1 MFDLID
7 SRRRAGTYASLR
19 VSVLVAGAL
28 AFSFAG
34 CGSEAEI
41 SEEHRASPS
50 EPEQRPPSESVS
62 ESDPGRDEA
71 GDAGDEHR
79 RESGPERGGEH
90 ERAGEHSGER
100 EHGRE
105 SEHGEEAGESGT
117 RYGVSETA
125 RETRN
130 QVELTL
136 RFDASAE
143 AFVGTVTN
151 TGPDPVSQVRVE
163 VHLSDGP
170 ELGPTP
176 RITLAPGE
184 TSSVR
189 LEAEGQR
196 FEAWTTHVEIG
207 EGEHGERH
215 R

>member
-7 SRRRAGTYASLR
+7 SRRSAGTSASLR

-28 AFSFAG
+28 AFGFAG

-41 SEEHRASPS
+41 SEEHRTSPS

-62 ESDPGRDEA
+62 ESDPGRDEP
-71 GDAGDEHR
+71 GHAGDEHG
-79 RESGPERGGEH
+79 RESGPEREGEH
-90 ERAGEHSGER
+90 ERAGEHGGEP

-136 RFDASAE
+136 RFDASAK

-184 TSSVR
+184 TSPVR
-189 LEAEGQR
+189 LEAVGQR
-196 FEAWTTHVEIG
+196 FEIWTTHVEIG

>member
-1 MFDLID
+1 MFDLD
-7 SRRRAGTYASLR
+7 FRRNAGASAPFR
-19 VSVLVAGAL
+19 ISVLVAGAL

-34 CGSEAEI
+34 CGSGAET
-41 SEEHRASPS
+41 SEEQRTSPS

-71 GDAGDEHR
+71 GHAGDEHG
-79 RESGPERGGEH
+79 RESRPEREGEH
-90 ERAGEHSGER
+90 ERAGEQGGER

-125 RETRN
+125 RETRDE
-130 QVELTL
+130 VELVL
-136 RFDASAE
+136 RFDAAAG

-151 TGPDPVSQVRVE
+151 AGPDPVSQVRVE

-176 RITLAPGE
+176 RISLAPGE
-184 TSSVR
+184 TSSVQ
-189 LEAEGQR
+189 LAAEGQR
-196 FEAWTTHVEIG
+196 FETWTTHVEIG